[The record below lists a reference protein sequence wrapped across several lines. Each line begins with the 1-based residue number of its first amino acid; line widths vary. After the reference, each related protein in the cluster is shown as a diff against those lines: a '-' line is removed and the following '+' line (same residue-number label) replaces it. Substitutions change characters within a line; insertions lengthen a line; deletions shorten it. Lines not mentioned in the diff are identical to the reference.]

1 VRPLDPRLLKHARRA
16 VVPIAVLAALGLAT
30 ALLVV
35 TQAWLLA
42 TAITRVFIDKATLS
56 ELVTPI
62 AVLAAVT
69 VTRAAVAWAAQA
81 SAHHASAAAKTELRA
96 ALLARVLALGPG
108 WRMGS
113 SGTSRRDAAALTQ
126 LATTGLDGLDGY
138 FTSYLPALIGAVA
151 IPLAVLVTITVADP
165 ISGIIVACTLPLVP
179 LFGAL
184 IGMATGRQ
192 AAQRWRALATL
203 AHHFHDVVSG
213 LPTLR
218 VFGRAQAQRSR
229 IEQVTG
235 EYRRATMA
243 TLRLAF
249 LSSLALELVATMS
262 VAVVATEIGLRLAYG
277 HLDLRTGLLVLICAP
292 EAYLPLRAL
301 GTQFHATADGL
312 AAADEVFTIL
322 ETEAAAPRAA
332 TRIPPQT
339 PAYVPSIHVDA
350 VTVCHEGRAAPAPDR
365 ATFTIEPGR
374 LTVLTGPSGCGK
386 TTLLTCLLGFAQP
399 TSGSITSRSRPGP
412 GSARVPAET
421 VPAPPSGNPTT
432 PRSNGRVVPPAPPP
446 SPPTGQ
452 DLSGW
457 LPPAPSPSPLAG
469 QSLFGWL
476 PQDPSLFVGTVADN
490 IRLGWTDAP
499 EAAVAAAAR
508 NAALDDVPLTRVL
521 GQRGVGLS
529 AGQRRRVALARALLL
544 GRPVLLLDEPTAGL
558 DPDRESV
565 VIETLRRYAVGHAVL
580 AVSHRPALIAAAD
593 VVVDLAAQPD
603 VPSST
608 SPRALAGVDGVAD
621 GPTGVGV
628 IDGPAGV
635 GVVAHGPT
643 CEGAEIDGSAVGG
656 GVTHVPT
663 GAARVLDTSLTGL
676 ADASAPDNS
685 NKRPPLPASPETGC
699 TFRQIAT
706 LSTPDDGQGHHRR
719 G

>member
-35 TQAWLLA
+35 AQAWLLA
-42 TAITRVFIDKATLS
+42 TAITRVFIDKATLP

-81 SAHHASAAAKTELRA
+81 SAHRASAAAKTELRA

-108 WRMGS
+108 WRKGS
-113 SGTSRRDAAALTQ
+113 GGTSRRDAATLTQ

-229 IEQVTG
+229 IEEVTG

-322 ETEAAAPRAA
+322 ETEAGAPAAAA
-332 TRIPPQT
+332 RIAPHP
-339 PAYVPSIHVDA
+339 PAYVPSIHLVA

-365 ATFTIEPGR
+365 ATLTIEPGR

-386 TTLLTCLLGFAQP
+386 TTLLSCLLGLAEP
-399 TSGSITSRSRPGP
+399 TSGSITSRP
-412 GSARVPAET
+412 VP
-421 VPAPPSGNPTT
+421 V
-432 PRSNGRVVPPAPPP
+432 
-446 SPPTGQ
+446 GQ
-452 DLSGW
+452 D
-457 LPPAPSPSPLAG
+457 
-469 QSLFGWL
+469 LFGWL
-476 PQDPSLFVGTVADN
+476 PQDPTLFVGTVADN
-490 IRLGWTDAP
+490 IRLGWPDAP

-508 NAALDDVPLTRVL
+508 DAALDEVPLARVL
-521 GQRGVGLS
+521 GQRGGGLS
-529 AGQRRRVALARALLL
+529 AGQRRRVTLARALVL

-593 VVVDLAAQPD
+593 VVVDLASQPD
-603 VPSST
+603 VPSSA
-608 SPRALAGVDGVAD
+608 SSAVLAGVDGVSD
-621 GPTGVGV
+621 GPTGV
-628 IDGPAGV
+628 
-635 GVVAHGPT
+635 
-643 CEGAEIDGSAVGG
+643 
-656 GVTHVPT
+656 
-663 GAARVLDTSLTGL
+663 ARVLDTSPTIL

-685 NKRPPLPASPETGC
+685 NKRPPLPASPEIGR

-706 LSTPDDGQGHHRR
+706 LSTTNDGKGHDYR

>member
-16 VVPIAVLAALGLAT
+16 VVPIAVLAGLGLAT

-35 TQAWLLA
+35 AQAWLLA
-42 TAITRVFIDKATLS
+42 TVIAKVFIDKATLPES
-56 ELVTPI
+56 ATPI
-62 AVLAAVT
+62 VVLAAVT
-69 VTRAAVAWAAQA
+69 VARASIAWAAQA
-81 SAHHASAAAKTELRA
+81 SAHRASAAAKTELRA
-96 ALLARVLALGPG
+96 ALLARVVALGPG
-108 WRMGS
+108 WRTGS
-113 SGTSRRDAAALTQ
+113 SGRSRRDAAALPQ
-126 LATTGLDGLDGY
+126 LATPGLDGLDGY

-312 AAADEVFTIL
+312 AAADEVFAIL
-322 ETEAAAPRAA
+322 ETPAPGPA
-332 TRIPPQT
+332 TTPPTLPQP
-339 PAYVPSIHVDA
+339 PAHAPSIHVDA
-350 VTVCHEGRAAPAPDR
+350 VTVRHEGRAAPAPDH

-374 LTVLTGPSGCGK
+374 LTVLTGPSGGGK
-386 TTLLTCLLGFAQP
+386 TTLLSCLLGFAEP
-399 TSGSITSRSRPGP
+399 TSGSITFRPNP
-412 GSARVPAET
+412 GQ
-421 VPAPPSGNPTT
+421 N
-432 PRSNGRVVPPAPPP
+432 
-446 SPPTGQ
+446 
-452 DLSGW
+452 
-457 LPPAPSPSPLAG
+457 
-469 QSLFGWL
+469 LFGWL
-476 PQDPSLFVGTVADN
+476 PQDPTLFAGTVADN
-490 IRLGWTDAP
+490 IRLGWPGAP
-499 EAAVAAAAR
+499 DAAVAAAAR
-508 NAALDDVPLTRVL
+508 DAALGDVPLTRVL
-521 GQRGVGLS
+521 GQRGSGLS
-529 AGQRRRVALARALLL
+529 AGQRRRVSLARALLL
-544 GRPVLLLDEPTAGL
+544 ERPILLLDEPTAGL

-565 VIETLRRYAVGHAVL
+565 VIETLRRYAAGHAVL

-593 VVVDLAAQPD
+593 VVIDLNPQPD
-603 VPSST
+603 SHPAASST
-608 SPRALAGVDGVAD
+608 ASPGIADVVDVNCPS
-621 GPTGVGV
+621 PT
-628 IDGPAGV
+628 
-635 GVVAHGPT
+635 
-643 CEGAEIDGSAVGG
+643 S
-656 GVTHVPT
+656 T
-663 GAARVLDTSLTGL
+663 GADT
-676 ADASAPDNS
+676 
-685 NKRPPLPASPETGC
+685 
-699 TFRQIAT
+699 
-706 LSTPDDGQGHHRR
+706 
-719 G
+719 

>member
-35 TQAWLLA
+35 AQAWLLA
-42 TAITRVFIDKATLS
+42 TMITRVFIDKATLPG
-56 ELVTPI
+56 LVTPI

-69 VTRAAVAWAAQA
+69 VARAAVAWAAQA
-81 SAHHASAAAKTELRA
+81 SAHRASAAAKTELRA
-96 ALLARVLALGPG
+96 ALLGRVLALGPG
-108 WRMGS
+108 WRNGA
-113 SGTSRRDAAALTQ
+113 SGTLRRDAAALTQ
-126 LATTGLDGLDGY
+126 LATTGLDGLDDY

-192 AAQRWRALATL
+192 AAQRWQALATL

-218 VFGRAQAQRSR
+218 IFGRAQAQRSR
-229 IEQVTG
+229 IEQATG

-312 AAADEVFTIL
+312 AAADEVFAVL
-322 ETEAAAPRAA
+322 ETPAPRPA
-332 TRIPPQT
+332 TTHTPSRTPVRPP
-339 PAYVPSIHVDA
+339 AIHVDA
-350 VTVCHEGRAAPAPDR
+350 ITVRHEGRAAPAPDR
-365 ATFTIEPGR
+365 ATLTIEPGR

-386 TTLLTCLLGFAQP
+386 TTLLSCLLGFAEP
-399 TSGSITSRSRPGP
+399 TSGSITAP
-412 GSARVPAET
+412 ARE
-421 VPAPPSGNPTT
+421 N
-432 PRSNGRVVPPAPPP
+432 
-446 SPPTGQ
+446 
-452 DLSGW
+452 
-457 LPPAPSPSPLAG
+457 
-469 QSLFGWL
+469 LFGWL
-476 PQDPSLFVGTVADN
+476 PQDPTLFAGTVADN
-490 IRLGWTDAP
+490 IRLGRPDAP

-508 NAALDDVPLTRVL
+508 DAALDDVPLARVL
-521 GQRGVGLS
+521 GQRGAGLS
-529 AGQRRRVALARALLL
+529 AGQRRRVALTRALLL
-544 GRPVLLLDEPTAGL
+544 GRPILLLDEPTAGL

-593 VVVDLAAQPD
+593 VVVDLASRPE

-608 SPRALAGVDGVAD
+608 PPTAQAEVDGLGA
-621 GPTGVGV
+621 GPTDVGAAAV
-628 IDGPAGV
+628 DPIGGGAAIDRPTA
-635 GVVAHGPT
+635 VAAATHART
-643 CEGAEIDGSAVGG
+643 DVARLLDTEGAD
-656 GVTHVPT
+656 P
-663 GAARVLDTSLTGL
+663 
-676 ADASAPDNS
+676 
-685 NKRPPLPASPETGC
+685 
-699 TFRQIAT
+699 
-706 LSTPDDGQGHHRR
+706 R

>member
-1 VRPLDPRLLKHARRA
+1 MRPLDPRLLKHARRA
-16 VVPIAVLAALGLAT
+16 AVPIAILAGLGLTT
-30 ALLVV
+30 ALLIIA
-35 TQAWLLA
+35 QAWLLA
-42 TAITRVFIDKATLS
+42 TVVARVFIDKATLPQS
-56 ELVTPI
+56 ITPI

-69 VTRAAVAWAAQA
+69 VARAAVAWAAQA
-81 SAHHASAAAKTELRA
+81 TAHHASAAVKTELRA
-96 ALLARVLALGPG
+96 ALLAQVVTLGPS
-108 WRMGS
+108 WRK
-113 SGTSRRDAAALTQ
+113 GTSGQSGRNAAALTQ

-179 LFGAL
+179 IFGAL

-322 ETEAAAPRAA
+322 ETPATGPAMSAAPAR
-332 TRIPPQT
+332 TRPQA
-339 PAYVPSIHVDA
+339 PAYVPSIDLDA
-350 VTVCHEGRAAPAPDR
+350 VSVRHEGRALPAPDR

-386 TTLLTCLLGFAQP
+386 TTLLSCLLGHAEP
-399 TSGSITSRSRPGP
+399 ASGSITSRPHPGP
-412 GSARVPAET
+412 GSPQAPAE
-421 VPAPPSGNPTT
+421 PPLPHASAVA
-432 PRSNGRVVPPAPPP
+432 GR
-446 SPPTGQ
+446 T
-452 DLSGW
+452 
-457 LPPAPSPSPLAG
+457 
-469 QSLFGWL
+469 LFGWL
-476 PQDPSLFVGTVADN
+476 PQDPTLFAGTVADN
-490 IRLGWTDAP
+490 IRLGWPDAP
-499 EAAVAAAAR
+499 DEAVAAAAR
-508 NAALDDVPLTRVL
+508 AAALDDVPLARVL
-521 GQRGVGLS
+521 SARGTGLS

-558 DPDRESV
+558 DAKRESE

-580 AVSHRPALIAAAD
+580 AVSHRPAVIAAAD
-593 VVVDLAAQPD
+593 VVVDLASQPRMG
-603 VPSST
+603 PAIPPT
-608 SPRALAGVDGVAD
+608 ALAGAD
-621 GPTGVGV
+621 
-628 IDGPAGV
+628 
-635 GVVAHGPT
+635 
-643 CEGAEIDGSAVGG
+643 
-656 GVTHVPT
+656 
-663 GAARVLDTSLTGL
+663 
-676 ADASAPDNS
+676 
-685 NKRPPLPASPETGC
+685 
-699 TFRQIAT
+699 
-706 LSTPDDGQGHHRR
+706 HR

>member
-1 VRPLDPRLLKHARRA
+1 MRPLDPRLLKHARRA

-30 ALLVV
+30 ALLVIA
-35 TQAWLLA
+35 QAWLLA
-42 TAITRVFIDKATLS
+42 TVIARVFIDKATLPES
-56 ELVTPI
+56 VTPI
-62 AVLAAVT
+62 AILAAVT
-69 VTRAAVAWAAQA
+69 VARAATAWAAQA
-81 SAHHASAAAKTELRA
+81 TAHRASAAAKTELRA
-96 ALLARVLALGPG
+96 SLLAQVVALGPG
-108 WRMGS
+108 WRKAT
-113 SGTSRRDAAALTQ
+113 SGTSRRDTAALTQ

-203 AHHFHDVVSG
+203 AHHFHDVVGG

-322 ETEAAAPRAA
+322 ETASPAAATPAA
-332 TRIPPQT
+332 TTSAATTRPRS
-339 PAYVPSIHVDA
+339 PAHVPAIHLDA
-350 VTVCHEGRAAPAPDR
+350 VSVCHEGRAAPAPDH

-386 TTLLTCLLGFAQP
+386 TTLLGCLLGFAEP
-399 TSGSITSRSRPGP
+399 TSGSITPRPG
-412 GSARVPAET
+412 
-421 VPAPPSGNPTT
+421 
-432 PRSNGRVVPPAPPP
+432 
-446 SPPTGQ
+446 Q
-452 DLSGW
+452 H
-457 LPPAPSPSPLAG
+457 
-469 QSLFGWL
+469 LFGWL
-476 PQDPSLFVGTVADN
+476 PQDPTLFAGTVAAN
-490 IRLGWTDAP
+490 IRLGWP
-499 EAAVAAAAR
+499 EAPDEAVAAAAR
-508 NAALDDVPLTRVL
+508 GAALDDVPLARVL
-521 GQRGVGLS
+521 GERGTGLS
-529 AGQRRRVALARALLL
+529 AGQRRRVTLARALLPD
-544 GRPVLLLDEPTAGL
+544 RPILLLDEPTAGL
-558 DPDRESV
+558 DADRESV
-565 VIETLRRYAVGHAVL
+565 VIETLRRYAAGHAVL
-580 AVSHRPALIAAAD
+580 AVSHRPAVIAAAD
-593 VVVDLAAQPD
+593 VVFDLAFEPD
-603 VPSST
+603 
-608 SPRALAGVDGVAD
+608 
-621 GPTGVGV
+621 
-628 IDGPAGV
+628 I
-635 GVVAHGPT
+635 
-643 CEGAEIDGSAVGG
+643 GSA
-656 GVTHVPT
+656 
-663 GAARVLDTSLTGL
+663 A
-676 ADASAPDNS
+676 
-685 NKRPPLPASPETGC
+685 
-699 TFRQIAT
+699 
-706 LSTPDDGQGHHRR
+706 STPDNGDKRETRPLPTSSMIVSTYRRIAPAGTRNDDQGADHR

>member
-1 VRPLDPRLLKHARRA
+1 MRPLDPRLLKHARRA
-16 VVPIAVLAALGLAT
+16 VVPIAVLAGLGLAT
-30 ALLVV
+30 ALLVIA
-35 TQAWLLA
+35 QAWLLA
-42 TAITRVFIDKATLS
+42 TVIARVFIDKATLPES
-56 ELVTPI
+56 VTPI
-62 AVLAAVT
+62 AILAAVT
-69 VTRAAVAWAAQA
+69 VARAATAWAAQA
-81 SAHHASAAAKTELRA
+81 TAHRASAAAKTELRA
-96 ALLARVLALGPG
+96 ALLAQVVALGPG
-108 WRMGS
+108 WRKAAG
-113 SGTSRRDAAALTQ
+113 GTSRRDTAALTQ

-203 AHHFHDVVSG
+203 AHHFHDVVGG

-322 ETEAAAPRAA
+322 ETESPAAATPAAA
-332 TRIPPQT
+332 TPAAAT
-339 PAYVPSIHVDA
+339 PAATNRPQPPAHVPAIHLDA
-350 VTVCHEGRAAPAPDR
+350 VSVCHEGRAAPAPDH

-386 TTLLTCLLGFAQP
+386 TTLLSCLLGFAEP
-399 TSGSITSRSRPGP
+399 TSGSITSRPNPGP
-412 GSARVPAET
+412 GSARVPAE
-421 VPAPPSGNPTT
+421 PAPAPASGNPTT
-432 PRSNGRVVPPAPPP
+432 PLSNGRVVPPAPPAA
-446 SPPTGQ
+446 Q
-452 DLSGW
+452 
-457 LPPAPSPSPLAG
+457 LAG
-469 QSLFGWL
+469 QSIFSWL
-476 PQDPSLFVGTVADN
+476 PQDPTLFAGTVADN
-490 IRLGWTDAP
+490 IRLGWPDAP
-499 EAAVAAAAR
+499 DAAVAAAAR
-508 NAALDDVPLTRVL
+508 EAALDEVPLARVL
-521 GQRGVGLS
+521 GERGAGLS
-529 AGQRRRVALARALLL
+529 AGQRRRVTLARALLL
-544 GRPVLLLDEPTAGL
+544 GRPILLLDEPTAGL
-558 DPDRESV
+558 DADREST
-565 VIETLRRYAVGHAVL
+565 VIETLRRYAAGHAVL
-580 AVSHRPALIAAAD
+580 AVSHRPAVIAAAD
-593 VVVDLAAQPD
+593 VVIDLA
-603 VPSST
+603 
-608 SPRALAGVDGVAD
+608 
-621 GPTGVGV
+621 
-628 IDGPAGV
+628 
-635 GVVAHGPT
+635 H
-643 CEGAEIDGSAVGG
+643 
-656 GVTHVPT
+656 TH
-663 GAARVLDTSLTGL
+663 A
-676 ADASAPDNS
+676 
-685 NKRPPLPASPETGC
+685 PLPTRPEIVC
-699 TFRQIAT
+699 TYRRIGPVGT
-706 LSTPDDGQGHHRR
+706 HNDDRCSDHR

>member
-1 VRPLDPRLLKHARRA
+1 MRPLDPRLLKHARRA
-16 VVPIAVLAALGLAT
+16 IAAIAALAGLGLAT

-35 TQAWLLA
+35 AQAWLLA
-42 TAITRVFIDKATLS
+42 TVIARVFIDKATLPES
-56 ELVTPI
+56 VIPI

-69 VTRAAVAWAAQA
+69 VARAAVAWAAQA
-81 SAHHASAAAKTELRA
+81 SAHRASAAAKAELRA
-96 ALLARVLALGPG
+96 ALLARVVALGPG
-108 WRMGS
+108 WRTGS
-113 SGTSRRDAAALTQ
+113 GGTSRRDAAALTQ

-151 IPLAVLVTITVADP
+151 IPLTVLVTITVADP

-322 ETEAAAPRAA
+322 ETPAPGPAPA
-332 TRIPPQT
+332 PPAPPQP
-339 PAYVPSIHVDA
+339 PAHAPSIHVDA
-350 VTVCHEGRAAPAPDR
+350 VTVCHEGRAEPAPDH

-374 LTVLTGPSGCGK
+374 LSVLTGPSGCGK
-386 TTLLTCLLGFAQP
+386 STLLSCLLGFAKP
-399 TSGSITSRSRPGP
+399 TSGSITSRPSPGP
-412 GSARVPAET
+412 GSARMPAET
-421 VPAPPSGNPTT
+421 PPAPTAGNPTT
-432 PRSNGRVVPPAPPP
+432 RRSNGRVVPPAPPP
-446 SPPTGQ
+446 A
-452 DLSGW
+452 
-457 LPPAPSPSPLAG
+457 PPAG
-469 QSLFGWL
+469 QNLFGWV
-476 PQDPSLFVGTVADN
+476 PQDPTLFAGTVADN
-490 IRLGWTDAP
+490 IRLGWPAAP
-499 EAAVAAAAR
+499 DDAVAAAAR
-508 NAALDDVPLTRVL
+508 DAALDEVPLTRVL
-521 GQRGVGLS
+521 GHRGSGLS
-529 AGQRRRVALARALLL
+529 AGQRRRVCLARALLL

-565 VIETLRRYAVGHAVL
+565 VIETLRRYAVGHCVL
-580 AVSHRPALIAAAD
+580 AVTHRPALIAAAD
-593 VVVDLAAQPD
+593 VVVDLNPRPDPLPTASTGVAAVVD
-603 VPSST
+603 VDCPSPSST
-608 SPRALAGVDGVAD
+608 GVDA
-621 GPTGVGV
+621 
-628 IDGPAGV
+628 
-635 GVVAHGPT
+635 
-643 CEGAEIDGSAVGG
+643 
-656 GVTHVPT
+656 
-663 GAARVLDTSLTGL
+663 
-676 ADASAPDNS
+676 
-685 NKRPPLPASPETGC
+685 
-699 TFRQIAT
+699 
-706 LSTPDDGQGHHRR
+706 
-719 G
+719 

>member
-1 VRPLDPRLLKHARRA
+1 MRPLDPRLLRHARRA

-35 TQAWLLA
+35 AQAWLLA
-42 TAITRVFIDKATLS
+42 TVITRVFIDKATLPG
-56 ELVTPI
+56 LVTPI

-69 VTRAAVAWAAQA
+69 VARAAVAWAAQA
-81 SAHHASAAAKTELRA
+81 SAHRASAAAKTELRS

-108 WRMGS
+108 WRKGT

-151 IPLAVLVTITVADP
+151 IPLAVLVTISVADP

-218 VFGRAQAQRSR
+218 VFGRAQAQRGR

-322 ETEAAAPRAA
+322 ETEAAAPAA
-332 TRIPPQT
+332 APRT
-339 PAYVPSIHVDA
+339 PAQPLAHVPAIDLDA
-350 VTVCHEGRAAPAPDR
+350 VSVRHEGRAAPAPDR
-365 ATFTIEPGR
+365 ATLTIEPGR
-374 LTVLTGPSGCGK
+374 LTALTGPSGCGK
-386 TTLLTCLLGFAQP
+386 TTLLSCLLGFAEP
-399 TSGSITSRSRPGP
+399 TSGSITAP
-412 GSARVPAET
+412 ARE
-421 VPAPPSGNPTT
+421 N
-432 PRSNGRVVPPAPPP
+432 
-446 SPPTGQ
+446 
-452 DLSGW
+452 
-457 LPPAPSPSPLAG
+457 
-469 QSLFGWL
+469 LFGWL
-476 PQDPSLFVGTVADN
+476 PQDPTLFAGTVADN
-490 IRLGWTDAP
+490 IRLGWPDAP
-499 EAAVAAAAR
+499 DEAVAAAAR
-508 NAALDDVPLTRVL
+508 AAALDDVPLSRIL
-521 GQRGVGLS
+521 GERGTGLS

-544 GRPVLLLDEPTAGL
+544 GRPILLLDEPTAGL

-580 AVSHRPALIAAAD
+580 AVSHRPAVIAAAD
-593 VVVDLAAQPD
+593 VVVDLASQARQPSGTPATS
-603 VPSST
+603 PSSDR
-608 SPRALAGVDGVAD
+608 SEKRVVLPDEQALAPAETSTGVDA
-621 GPTGVGV
+621 
-628 IDGPAGV
+628 
-635 GVVAHGPT
+635 
-643 CEGAEIDGSAVGG
+643 
-656 GVTHVPT
+656 
-663 GAARVLDTSLTGL
+663 
-676 ADASAPDNS
+676 
-685 NKRPPLPASPETGC
+685 
-699 TFRQIAT
+699 
-706 LSTPDDGQGHHRR
+706 
-719 G
+719 

>member
-35 TQAWLLA
+35 AQAWLLA
-42 TAITRVFIDKATLS
+42 TAITRVFIDKATLP

-81 SAHHASAAAKTELRA
+81 SAHRASAAAKTELRA

-108 WRMGS
+108 WRKGS
-113 SGTSRRDAAALTQ
+113 GGTSRRDAAALTQ

-229 IEQVTG
+229 IEEVTG

-322 ETEAAAPRAA
+322 ETEAGAPAAAA
-332 TRIPPQT
+332 RIAPHP
-339 PAYVPSIHVDA
+339 PAYVPSIHLDA

-365 ATFTIEPGR
+365 ATLTIEPGR

-386 TTLLTCLLGFAQP
+386 TTLLSCLLGLAEP
-399 TSGSITSRSRPGP
+399 TSGSITSRP
-412 GSARVPAET
+412 VP
-421 VPAPPSGNPTT
+421 V
-432 PRSNGRVVPPAPPP
+432 
-446 SPPTGQ
+446 GQ
-452 DLSGW
+452 D
-457 LPPAPSPSPLAG
+457 
-469 QSLFGWL
+469 LFGWL
-476 PQDPSLFVGTVADN
+476 PQDPTLFVGTVADN
-490 IRLGWTDAP
+490 IRLGWPDAP

-508 NAALDDVPLTRVL
+508 DAALDEVPLARVL
-521 GQRGVGLS
+521 GQRGGGLS
-529 AGQRRRVALARALLL
+529 AGQRRRVTLARALVL

-593 VVVDLAAQPD
+593 VVVDLASQPD
-603 VPSST
+603 VPSSA
-608 SPRALAGVDGVAD
+608 SSAVLAGVDGVSD
-621 GPTGVGV
+621 GPTGV
-628 IDGPAGV
+628 
-635 GVVAHGPT
+635 
-643 CEGAEIDGSAVGG
+643 
-656 GVTHVPT
+656 
-663 GAARVLDTSLTGL
+663 ARVLDTSPTIL

-685 NKRPPLPASPETGC
+685 NKRPPLPASPEIGR

-706 LSTPDDGQGHHRR
+706 LSTPNDGKGHDYR

>member
-16 VVPIAVLAALGLAT
+16 VIPIAVLAALGLAT

-35 TQAWLLA
+35 AQAWLLA
-42 TAITRVFIDKATLS
+42 TVITRVFIDKATLS

-62 AVLAAVT
+62 AVLAAVS
-69 VTRAAVAWAAQA
+69 VARAAVAWAAQA
-81 SAHHASAAAKTELRA
+81 SAHRASAAAKTELRA
-96 ALLARVLALGPG
+96 ALLARVLALGPR
-108 WRMGS
+108 WRQGA
-113 SGTSRRDAAALTQ
+113 SGASRRDAAALTQ
-126 LATTGLDGLDGY
+126 LATTGLDALDGY

-151 IPLAVLVTITVADP
+151 IPLAVLVTIAVADP

-192 AAQRWRALATL
+192 AKQRWRALATL

-235 EYRRATMA
+235 EYRRATMV

-322 ETEAAAPRAA
+322 ETEVAASAA
-332 TRIPPQT
+332 TTRAPVF
-339 PAYVPSIHVDA
+339 VPFIHLDA
-350 VTVCHEGRAAPAPDR
+350 VTVGHEGRAAPAPDR
-365 ATFTIEPGR
+365 ATLTIEPGR

-386 TTLLTCLLGFAQP
+386 TTLLSCLLGFAEP
-399 TSGSITSRSRPGP
+399 TSGSITSRPHPGP
-412 GSARVPAET
+412 RSARAPAESAPI
-421 VPAPPSGNPTT
+421 PASGNPTT
-432 PRSNGRVVPPAPPP
+432 PRSNGPVV
-446 SPPTGQ
+446 
-452 DLSGW
+452 
-457 LPPAPSPSPLAG
+457 PPAPSPSPPAG
-469 QSLFGWL
+469 RSLFGWL
-476 PQDPSLFVGTVADN
+476 PQDPTLFAGTVADN
-490 IRLGWTDAP
+490 IRLGWPAAP

-508 NAALDDVPLTRVL
+508 EAALDDVPLTRVL

-529 AGQRRRVALARALLL
+529 AGQRRRVALARALIL
-544 GRPVLLLDEPTAGL
+544 GRPILLLDEPTAGL

-593 VVVDLAAQPD
+593 IVVDLASHARLAPAT
-603 VPSST
+603 PST
-608 SPRALAGVDGVAD
+608 SPISDHSDERMMRADEQAPATSETSTGVDA
-621 GPTGVGV
+621 
-628 IDGPAGV
+628 
-635 GVVAHGPT
+635 
-643 CEGAEIDGSAVGG
+643 
-656 GVTHVPT
+656 
-663 GAARVLDTSLTGL
+663 
-676 ADASAPDNS
+676 
-685 NKRPPLPASPETGC
+685 
-699 TFRQIAT
+699 
-706 LSTPDDGQGHHRR
+706 
-719 G
+719 

>member
-1 VRPLDPRLLKHARRA
+1 MRPLDPRLLRHARRA

-35 TQAWLLA
+35 AQAWLLA
-42 TAITRVFIDKATLS
+42 TVITRVFIDKATLPG
-56 ELVTPI
+56 LVTPI

-69 VTRAAVAWAAQA
+69 VARAAVAWAAQA
-81 SAHHASAAAKTELRA
+81 SAHRASAAAKTELRS
-96 ALLARVLALGPG
+96 ALLARVIALGPG
-108 WRMGS
+108 WRTGT

-151 IPLAVLVTITVADP
+151 IPLAVLVTISVADP

-322 ETEAAAPRAA
+322 ETETAVPAAAACSPSQPLA
-332 TRIPPQT
+332 QV
-339 PAYVPSIHVDA
+339 PAIHLDA
-350 VTVCHEGRAAPAPDR
+350 ISVRHEGRAAPAPDR
-365 ATFTIEPGR
+365 ATFTIEPDR

-386 TTLLTCLLGFAQP
+386 TTLLSCLLGFAEP
-399 TSGSITSRSRPGP
+399 TSGSITAP
-412 GSARVPAET
+412 ARE
-421 VPAPPSGNPTT
+421 N
-432 PRSNGRVVPPAPPP
+432 
-446 SPPTGQ
+446 
-452 DLSGW
+452 
-457 LPPAPSPSPLAG
+457 
-469 QSLFGWL
+469 LFGWV
-476 PQDPSLFVGTVADN
+476 PQDPTLFAGTVADN
-490 IRLGWTDAP
+490 IRLGWPDAP
-499 EAAVAAAAR
+499 DAAVAAAAR
-508 NAALDDVPLTRVL
+508 AAALDDVPLSRAL
-521 GQRGVGLS
+521 RERGTGLS

-544 GRPVLLLDEPTAGL
+544 GRPILLLDEPTAGL
-558 DPDRESV
+558 DPDRESL
-565 VIETLRRYAVGHAVL
+565 VIETLHSYAVGHAVL
-580 AVSHRPALIAAAD
+580 AVSHRPAVIAAAD
-593 VVVDLAAQPD
+593 VVVDLASQDHHASGTP
-603 VPSST
+603 PT
-608 SPRALAGVDGVAD
+608 SPGPDRGERRVALADEQALAPAETSTGVDA
-621 GPTGVGV
+621 
-628 IDGPAGV
+628 
-635 GVVAHGPT
+635 
-643 CEGAEIDGSAVGG
+643 
-656 GVTHVPT
+656 
-663 GAARVLDTSLTGL
+663 
-676 ADASAPDNS
+676 
-685 NKRPPLPASPETGC
+685 
-699 TFRQIAT
+699 
-706 LSTPDDGQGHHRR
+706 
-719 G
+719 

>member
-1 VRPLDPRLLKHARRA
+1 VRPLDPRLLRHARRA
-16 VVPIAVLAALGLAT
+16 VAPITVLAALGLAT

-35 TQAWLLA
+35 AQAWLLA
-42 TAITRVFIDKATLS
+42 TVITRVFIDKATLPG
-56 ELVTPI
+56 LVTPI

-69 VTRAAVAWAAQA
+69 VARAAVAWAAQA
-81 SAHHASAAAKTELRA
+81 SAHRASAAAKTELRS

-108 WRMGS
+108 WREGA

-151 IPLAVLVTITVADP
+151 IPLAVLVTISVADP

-203 AHHFHDVVSG
+203 AHHFHDVVGG

-322 ETEAAAPRAA
+322 ETEAAVPAAA
-332 TRIPPQT
+332 TRTPPHPLAHVT
-339 PAYVPSIHVDA
+339 AIHLDA
-350 VTVCHEGRAAPAPDR
+350 VSVRHEGRAAPAPDR
-365 ATFTIEPGR
+365 ATLTIEHGR
-374 LTVLTGPSGCGK
+374 LTALTGPSGCGK
-386 TTLLTCLLGFAQP
+386 TTLLSCLLGFAEP
-399 TSGSITSRSRPGP
+399 TSGSITAP
-412 GSARVPAET
+412 ARE
-421 VPAPPSGNPTT
+421 N
-432 PRSNGRVVPPAPPP
+432 
-446 SPPTGQ
+446 
-452 DLSGW
+452 
-457 LPPAPSPSPLAG
+457 
-469 QSLFGWL
+469 LFGWL
-476 PQDPSLFVGTVADN
+476 PQDPTLFAGTVADN
-490 IRLGWTDAP
+490 IRLGWPDAP
-499 EAAVAAAAR
+499 DEEVAAAAR
-508 NAALDDVPLTRVL
+508 AAALDDVPLSRIL
-521 GQRGVGLS
+521 GERGTGLS

-544 GRPVLLLDEPTAGL
+544 GRPILLLDEPTAGL

-580 AVSHRPALIAAAD
+580 VVSHRPAVIAAAD
-593 VVVDLAAQPD
+593 VMVDLASRARQPSGT
-603 VPSST
+603 PPTAPAPET
-608 SPRALAGVDGVAD
+608 SEKRVVLADEQALAPAETSTGVDA
-621 GPTGVGV
+621 
-628 IDGPAGV
+628 
-635 GVVAHGPT
+635 
-643 CEGAEIDGSAVGG
+643 
-656 GVTHVPT
+656 
-663 GAARVLDTSLTGL
+663 
-676 ADASAPDNS
+676 
-685 NKRPPLPASPETGC
+685 
-699 TFRQIAT
+699 
-706 LSTPDDGQGHHRR
+706 
-719 G
+719 

>member
-1 VRPLDPRLLKHARRA
+1 MRPLDPRLLKHARRA

-35 TQAWLLA
+35 AQAWLLA
-42 TAITRVFIDKATLS
+42 TVITRVFIDKATLPGL
-56 ELVTPI
+56 ETPI

-69 VTRAAVAWAAQA
+69 VARAAVAWAAQA
-81 SAHHASAAAKTELRA
+81 SAHRASAAAKTELRA

-108 WRMGS
+108 WRNGT

-229 IEQVTG
+229 IEEVTG

-301 GTQFHATADGL
+301 GAQFHATADGL

-322 ETEAAAPRAA
+322 ETEAAAPAAAHAYPAA
-332 TRIPPQT
+332 TSGARPRHPRRRGQRHATKAGPPPRRT
-339 PAYVPSIHVDA
+339 
-350 VTVCHEGRAAPAPDR
+350 
-365 ATFTIEPGR
+365 
-374 LTVLTGPSGCGK
+374 
-386 TTLLTCLLGFAQP
+386 
-399 TSGSITSRSRPGP
+399 
-412 GSARVPAET
+412 
-421 VPAPPSGNPTT
+421 APPSPSNP
-432 PRSNGRVVPPAPPP
+432 A
-446 SPPTGQ
+446 
-452 DLSGW
+452 
-457 LPPAPSPSPLAG
+457 ASPS
-469 QSLFGWL
+469 
-476 PQDPSLFVGTVADN
+476 
-490 IRLGWTDAP
+490 
-499 EAAVAAAAR
+499 
-508 NAALDDVPLTRVL
+508 
-521 GQRGVGLS
+521 
-529 AGQRRRVALARALLL
+529 
-544 GRPVLLLDEPTAGL
+544 
-558 DPDRESV
+558 
-565 VIETLRRYAVGHAVL
+565 
-580 AVSHRPALIAAAD
+580 
-593 VVVDLAAQPD
+593 
-603 VPSST
+603 
-608 SPRALAGVDGVAD
+608 
-621 GPTGVGV
+621 
-628 IDGPAGV
+628 
-635 GVVAHGPT
+635 
-643 CEGAEIDGSAVGG
+643 
-656 GVTHVPT
+656 
-663 GAARVLDTSLTGL
+663 
-676 ADASAPDNS
+676 
-685 NKRPPLPASPETGC
+685 
-699 TFRQIAT
+699 
-706 LSTPDDGQGHHRR
+706 
-719 G
+719 

>member
-1 VRPLDPRLLKHARRA
+1 VRPLDPRLLKYARRA
-16 VVPIAVLAALGLAT
+16 VIPIAVLAGLGLAT

-35 TQAWLLA
+35 AQAWLLA
-42 TAITRVFIDKATLS
+42 TVITRVFIDKATLPES
-56 ELVTPI
+56 VTPI
-62 AVLAAVT
+62 AVLAAVA
-69 VTRAAVAWAAQA
+69 VARAAPAGAAPA
-81 SAHHASAAAKTELRA
+81 TAHRASAAAKTELRA
-96 ALLARVLALGPG
+96 GLLARVVALGPS
-108 WRMGS
+108 WRKAAN
-113 SGTSRRDAAALTQ
+113 GTSRRDAAALTQ

-277 HLDLRTGLLVLICAP
+277 HLDLRAGLLVLICAP

-312 AAADEVFTIL
+312 AAADEVFAIL
-322 ETEAAAPRAA
+322 ATQATDPASAAPAR
-332 TRIPPQT
+332 TPPQP
-339 PAYVPSIHVDA
+339 PACVPSIHLDA
-350 VTVCHEGRAAPAPDR
+350 VSVRHEGRATPAPDR

-374 LTVLTGPSGCGK
+374 LTVLAGPSGCGK
-386 TTLLTCLLGFAQP
+386 TTLLSCLLGFAEP
-399 TSGSITSRSRPGP
+399 ASGSITTRPSLGP
-412 GSARVPAET
+412 GSARVPADAA
-421 VPAPPSGNPTT
+421 PAPP
-432 PRSNGRVVPPAPPP
+432 RHPA
-446 SPPTGQ
+446 
-452 DLSGW
+452 
-457 LPPAPSPSPLAG
+457 APAG
-469 QSLFGWL
+469 QNLFGWL
-476 PQDPSLFVGTVADN
+476 PQDPTLFAGTVADN
-490 IRLGWTDAP
+490 ICLGWPGAP
-499 EAAVAAAAR
+499 DAAVAAAAR
-508 NAALDDVPLTRVL
+508 AAALDDVPLARVL
-521 GQRGVGLS
+521 GERGVGLS

-544 GRPVLLLDEPTAGL
+544 GRPILLLDEPTAGL
-558 DPDRESV
+558 DADRESV

-580 AVSHRPALIAAAD
+580 AVSHRPAVIAAAD
-593 VVVDLAAQPD
+593 VVIDLDPQPSPLPTGPSAAADVAVDLNAQPSPD
-603 VPSST
+603 ATAPSIVP
-608 SPRALAGVDGVAD
+608 GVAD
-621 GPTGVGV
+621 AVDVNCPDAKTAPS
-628 IDGPAGV
+628 PA
-635 GVVAHGPT
+635 
-643 CEGAEIDGSAVGG
+643 S
-656 GVTHVPT
+656 T
-663 GAARVLDTSLTGL
+663 GA
-676 ADASAPDNS
+676 DA
-685 NKRPPLPASPETGC
+685 
-699 TFRQIAT
+699 
-706 LSTPDDGQGHHRR
+706 
-719 G
+719 

>member
-1 VRPLDPRLLKHARRA
+1 MRPLDPRLLRHARRA
-16 VVPIAVLAALGLAT
+16 VVPIAVLAGLGLAT

-35 TQAWLLA
+35 AQAWLLA
-42 TAITRVFIDKATLS
+42 TVITRVFIDKATLPES
-56 ELVTPI
+56 VTTI

-69 VTRAAVAWAAQA
+69 VARAATAWAAQA
-81 SAHHASAAAKTELRA
+81 TAHRASAAAKTELRA
-96 ALLARVLALGPG
+96 ALLAQVLALGPS
-108 WRMGS
+108 WRKAAN
-113 SGTSRRDAAALTQ
+113 GTSRRDAAALTQ

-229 IEQVTG
+229 IERVTG

-312 AAADEVFTIL
+312 AAADEVFAIL
-322 ETEAAAPRAA
+322 ETQAPDPASAAPAR
-332 TRIPPQT
+332 TPPQP
-339 PAYVPSIHVDA
+339 PAGVPSIHLDA
-350 VTVCHEGRAAPAPDR
+350 VSVRHEGRATPAPDR

-386 TTLLTCLLGFAQP
+386 TTLLSCLLGFAEP
-399 TSGSITSRSRPGP
+399 TSGSITARPDLGP
-412 GSARVPAET
+412 GSARQPTEAAPAR
-421 VPAPPSGNPTT
+421 SGGNPTT
-432 PRSNGRVVPPAPPP
+432 PLSNGRVAPPDPPA
-446 SPPTGQ
+446 SPPTAQ
-452 DLSGW
+452 NPVRLA
-457 LPPAPSPSPLAG
+457 PAAPAPCRAG
-469 QSLFGWL
+469 QTESVRLAPAGR
-476 PQDPSLFVGTVADN
+476 DPVRGHGRGEHPP
-490 IRLGWTDAP
+490 RL
-499 EAAVAAAAR
+499 AR
-508 NAALDDVPLTRVL
+508 RA
-521 GQRGVGLS
+521 RGG
-529 AGQRRRVALARALLL
+529 GGRRRP
-544 GRPVLLLDEPTAGL
+544 GSRP
-558 DPDRESV
+558 
-565 VIETLRRYAVGHAVL
+565 
-580 AVSHRPALIAAAD
+580 
-593 VVVDLAAQPD
+593 
-603 VPSST
+603 
-608 SPRALAGVDGVAD
+608 
-621 GPTGVGV
+621 
-628 IDGPAGV
+628 
-635 GVVAHGPT
+635 
-643 CEGAEIDGSAVGG
+643 
-656 GVTHVPT
+656 
-663 GAARVLDTSLTGL
+663 
-676 ADASAPDNS
+676 
-685 NKRPPLPASPETGC
+685 
-699 TFRQIAT
+699 
-706 LSTPDDGQGHHRR
+706 
-719 G
+719 